1 MPYGVDKMEPL
12 YLAFSIV
19 WIILILYLINLIY
32 KRMQLI
38 KELKDKLHNL

>member
-1 MPYGVDKMEPL
+1 MGPL

-19 WIILILYLINLIY
+19 WIVLILYIIHLIY

-38 KELKDKLHNL
+38 KELKR